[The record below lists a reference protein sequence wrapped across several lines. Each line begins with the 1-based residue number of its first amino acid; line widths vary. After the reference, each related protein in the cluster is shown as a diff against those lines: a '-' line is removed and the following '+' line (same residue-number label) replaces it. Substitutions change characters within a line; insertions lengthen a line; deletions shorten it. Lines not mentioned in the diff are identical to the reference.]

1 MAMDMEYVTQDE
13 FKDHCDAID
22 KTLESH
28 GKKLDKQGE
37 KIDLLAL
44 AVNNWVDRF
53 SDFKKYAWA
62 IIILLITLVIGVY
75 GFLITIQNT
84 LTNHILGK

>member
-1 MAMDMEYVTQDE
+1 MLDQEFVTQDE
-13 FKDHCDAID
+13 FKEHCDSID
-22 KTLESH
+22 KTLENH
-28 GKKLDKQGE
+28 GKKLDAQGQ
-37 KIDLLAL
+37 KIDTLSIRIE
-44 AVNNWVDRF
+44 NWTDRF
-53 SDFKKYAWA
+53 NDFRKYAWA

>member
-1 MAMDMEYVTQDE
+1 MAVDSEFVTQDE
-13 FKDHCDAID
+13 FKEHCDSID
-22 KTLESH
+22 KTLENH
-28 GKKLDKQGE
+28 GRKLDRQAE
-37 KIDLLAL
+37 KLDLLSL
-44 AVNNWVDRF
+44 SVSSWTERF
-53 SDFKKYAWA
+53 NDFKKYAWA